1 MRGECTWGEQFGYI
15 YMCGKEIVKML
26 IMGDSVQTRRI
37 NKSEDQVY
45 TAGSK

>member
-26 IMGDSVQTRRI
+26 IMGDRYRPGV
-37 NKSEDQVY
+37 
-45 TAGSK
+45 